1 MDRKTGKEL
10 IIDVLREKSLKKQR
24 IYEQSLEHF
33 KTLKNVLKDMETELR
48 ESIGEMSKEIM
59 IDFSDRG
66 DFDAQLR
73 VAGDI
78 LVFTLHSNVFNF
90 NDGHFIHK
98 LDYVKE
104 DPSRS
109 YCSLI
114 QVHNFLADSFKYNR
128 LNDVGYLVARMFV
141 NGEKHFFV
149 EGKRQLGFLYN
160 DFSNAT
166 IDPNVMRSIVES
178 AILYT
183 IDFDLLV
190 PPYDA
195 VNQIT
200 VNQKIQQSG
209 NSAFKTGKRLGF
221 TFEAD
226 SDNI

>member
-141 NGEKHFFV
+141 NGEKHFLLK
-149 EGKRQLGFLYN
+149 G
-160 DFSNAT
+160 NA
-166 IDPNVMRSIVES
+166 IRVS
-178 AILYT
+178 L
-183 IDFDLLV
+183 
-190 PPYDA
+190 
-195 VNQIT
+195 Q
-200 VNQKIQQSG
+200 
-209 NSAFKTGKRLGF
+209 
-221 TFEAD
+221 
-226 SDNI
+226 